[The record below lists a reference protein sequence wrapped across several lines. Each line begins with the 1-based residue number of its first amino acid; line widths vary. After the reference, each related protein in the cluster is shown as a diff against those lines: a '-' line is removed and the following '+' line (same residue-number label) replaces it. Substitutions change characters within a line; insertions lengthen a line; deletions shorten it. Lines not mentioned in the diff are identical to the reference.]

1 MQPADKKTILI
12 VDDMRTIRLKLRKI
26 CTDLGVK
33 TIFEAADGSEAYD
46 ILNNFNIDLVLS
58 DWNMPNLTGIELVR
72 KMRETPKL
80 AALPVIF
87 ITSESDKSAI
97 LQSLQHGISD
107 YVVKPFAD
115 ETVREK
121 VVAALK
127 VDTPKA

>member
-80 AALPVIF
+80 ATLPVIF

>member
-80 AALPVIF
+80 ATLPVIF

-115 ETVREK
+115 EMVREK

>member
-97 LQSLQHGISD
+97 LQSLQQGISD

-127 VDTPKA
+127 VDTSKA

>member
-1 MQPADKKTILI
+1 MQAADNKTILI

-33 TIFEAADGSEAYD
+33 TIFEAGDGSEAYD
-46 ILNNFNIDLVLS
+46 ILKNFNIDLVLS

-80 AALPVIF
+80 ANLPVIF
-87 ITSESDKSAI
+87 ITSESDKNAI

-127 VDTPKA
+127 GESPKV